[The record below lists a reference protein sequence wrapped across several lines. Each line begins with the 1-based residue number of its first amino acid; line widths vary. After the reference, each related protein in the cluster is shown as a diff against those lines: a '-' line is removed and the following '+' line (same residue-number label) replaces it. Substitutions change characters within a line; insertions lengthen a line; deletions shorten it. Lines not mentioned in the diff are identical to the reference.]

1 MHTKNSL
8 KSPLYGCLVTYP
20 DDFDNSLV
28 RKYIMNNPLYMWEL
42 LIDKYPTILD
52 YVRDQSTTYD
62 VSLPSKL
69 VYLTLY
75 GMNTINVRNIREMLF
90 DERLRHTKDEAIK
103 FTKAMQ
109 GVSFRLKNELFSGA
123 GRVV

>member
-1 MHTKNSL
+1 
-8 KSPLYGCLVTYP
+8 
-20 DDFDNSLV
+20 
-28 RKYIMNNPLYMWEL
+28 MNNPLYMWEL